1 MTIPNPSNLPE
12 IAHVFAVDSG
22 GKIIA
27 GANASGVLFGTSLV
41 LGTGAVSGGALSGT
55 SLSIGSS
62 GLGIAS
68 TGQATIQGLNGAG
81 TAPTVAAGAGAG
93 SGAAVSARKGHDLGG
108 SFIVTTAGTP
118 AAGALA
124 TVTFG
129 TALAAAP
136 AGVLVTCWDNTG
148 AAGIDAGPTSVATTG
163 FTVSTGTSATAAHA
177 LLITYVVIAS

>member
-22 GKIIA
+22 GKMTA
-27 GANASGVLFGTSLV
+27 GANAAGAIFGTSV
-41 LGTGAVSGGALSGT
+41 SVTGGISGASF
-55 SLSIGSS
+55 SVGSF
-62 GLGIAS
+62 GVAAG
-68 TGQATIQGLNGAG
+68 GQATIQGLNGAG